1 MENTQWNLSKRWHE
15 IYMKY
20 LQIYLSYIYIMGP
33 VTGSLPAMPQWVGT
47 GLESVRCWERRTGS
61 CLVLALCGI
70 LTVYYHLLR
79 LIHFMSLPWITLTEI
94 WVKNDRNMYEVS
106 INMFAF
112 LYLGASN
119 WLSPCSTSM
128 SRYRSG
134 LGPMLIA
141 WDWFLSGIGIMWYI
155 DGLLPC
161 TKANPFHESSMNN
174 I

>member
-1 MENTQWNLSKRWHE
+1 
-15 IYMKY
+15 MKY

-47 GLESVRCWERRTGS
+47 GLESVRCWECCTGS

-70 LTVYYHLLR
+70 LTVYYHVLR
-79 LIHFMSLPWITLTEI
+79 LILFMSLPWITLIEI
-94 WVKNDRNMYEVS
+94 WVKNDRNMYEVF

-134 LGPMLIA
+134 PGPMLIGSCPVLA
-141 WDWFLSGIGIMWYI
+141 LCGISTFYYHVLRPILFMS
-155 DGLLPC
+155 LPWI
-161 TKANPFHESSMNN
+161 TFSE
-174 I
+174 IWV